1 MPQIAPLVISLF
13 WSILHPIVP
22 LERGALAAQRPSE
35 SGDSRALIK
44 ITQELLDDIAV
55 GDRSRWSKYLADD
68 CVITGDD
75 GRTLTKQQFLTE
87 LQPLPKGYSGK
98 IELDKPLVR
107 SGDGVVVI
115 TYDLHEQENVFGQSL
130 SVEYHTTDTWLLRGR
145 EWQLIASQ
153 SLRNSADPPP
163 GLSDPTR
170 YADYIGI
177 YELAASV
184 TYTVSEEGGK
194 LFGQRTGRNKE
205 ELLPETPD
213 AFFRKGIPGR
223 RIFVRDAKGRVVKM
237 ADRHEGRDLVWTKR
251 LLENH

>member
-1 MPQIAPLVISLF
+1 MHQIAPLVIGLF
-13 WSILHPIVP
+13 WSLLQPTVS
-22 LERGALAAQRPSE
+22 LERGVVAAQRPSE

-68 CVITGDD
+68 CVITVDD
-75 GRTLTKQQFLTE
+75 GRTLTKEQFLTE

-107 SGDGVVVI
+107 SSNGVVVI
-115 TYDLHEQENVFGQSL
+115 SYDLHEQENVFGQSL
-130 SVEYHTTDTWLLRGR
+130 SVEYHTTDTWLLRGK

-153 SLRNSADPPP
+153 SLRKCADPPP
-163 GLSDPTR
+163 GLIDRSK
-170 YADYIGI
+170 YVDYIGT
-177 YELAASV
+177 YELAPSV
-184 TYTVSEEGGK
+184 AYTVSEEGGR
-194 LFGQRTGRNKE
+194 LFGQRTGRNRE

-223 RIFVRDAKGRVVKM
+223 RIFVRDVNGRVIKM
-237 ADRHEGRDLVWTKR
+237 ADRLEGRDLVWTKR
-251 LLENH
+251 L